1 MKKQFIILGI
11 ISILITVG
19 LSGCNNVTN
28 SSKSDKDKLVGTW
41 SATRNNVTAA
51 MTFFSDGT
59 VNITTMGGHAS
70 GTYEIKDGKL
80 VYTASTGTLMT
91 YDYSFSSD
99 GKELTLRK
107 LGDNYDVIYTKQ

>member
-1 MKKQFIILGI
+1 MKKQLVIIGI
-11 ISILITVG
+11 ITLLVTVG
-19 LSGCNNVTN
+19 LSGCNNKTN
-28 SSKSDKDKLVGTW
+28 SLISDKDKLVGTW
-41 SATRNNVTAA
+41 SATRNNVTGA

-70 GTYEIKDGKL
+70 GTYDFKDDKL
-80 VYTASTGTLMT
+80 VYTASTGKLMT